1 MCRLF
6 IYVLLTYPICKSMNK
21 LIRLSLLF
29 ILFYT
34 GAIAQNDTIP
44 VVQQPVVDSLHQPP
58 VPVGYQDTTLR
69 IINLNPYFTIHVDS
83 ILTYD
88 FVLNRE
94 PKDYFWYLQ
103 NSPVGVRIDRTTGV
117 LYVKADKGLF
127 KTGRLKYDIPYQ
139 VKLVVQNLRNPTD
152 KLDTSFTLLFYS
164 TEIVVSK
171 LKPTTSPVINVE
183 EGDLVQFKVQCDEGS
198 FPLEQ
203 ISINTSM
210 PISGFTPVRKCN
222 DEFRWQVPFDIFR
235 ENDTAKVRPVTIDF
249 IGSDKFFN
257 RDTSSVR
264 INIRPGINYPLRNE
278 LHNRTSTELYKHI
291 LYLKIS
297 FYIVSKNVK
306 NVKKTRTTFDVS
318 GSATALAGTV
328 ISTTADRGSNA
339 ENVGKIL
346 PSVGLTL
353 VPIKEAAAPN
363 NVQQQNTAT
372 QLRAEVKRLEYVLSE
387 NQLNGDRDPEVL
399 AKTKRLQDELKKSR
413 LQFLDLPPLDVN
425 DKDMEAVADK
435 YFNDPKVIK
444 KYRIR
449 IN

>member
-1 MCRLF
+1 MSK
-6 IYVLLTYPICKSMNK
+6 LL
-21 LIRLSLLF
+21 RLSLLF
-29 ILFYT
+29 TLVYSST
-34 GAIAQNDTIP
+34 LAQKDTIP
-44 VVQQPVVDSLHQPP
+44 AGHSTVTDSLHHPP
-58 VPVGYQDTTLR
+58 APTGYQDTALR
-69 IINLNPYFTIHVDS
+69 IINLNPYFTIHADS
-83 ILTYD
+83 VLIYD
-88 FVLNRE
+88 FVINRE
-94 PKDYFWYLQ
+94 AKDYFWYLQ
-103 NSPVGVRIDRTTGV
+103 NSPVGVRIDRSTGV

-127 KTGRLKYDIPYQ
+127 KSGRLKYDVPYQ

-164 TEIVVSK
+164 TEIAVSK
-171 LKPTTSPVINVE
+171 LKPTTSPIINVE
-183 EGDLVQFKVQCDEGS
+183 EGDLVQFKVQCDDGS
-198 FPLEQ
+198 FPIEQ
-203 ISINTSM
+203 ITLNTSM

-235 ENDTAKVRPVTIDF
+235 ENDTARVRTVIIDF

-257 RDTSSVR
+257 RDTASIR
-264 INIRPGINYPLRNE
+264 INIRPGINYPLRND
-278 LHNRTSTELYKHI
+278 LHKRIATEFYKHI
-291 LYLKIS
+291 LYLKLS

-306 NVKKTRTTFDVS
+306 TVKKTRTAFDIT

-328 ISTTADRGSNA
+328 ISTTAERGSST
-339 ENVGKIL
+339 ESVGKIL

-425 DKDMEAVADK
+425 DKDMEAVADR

-444 KYRIR
+444 KYRIKVK
-449 IN
+449 